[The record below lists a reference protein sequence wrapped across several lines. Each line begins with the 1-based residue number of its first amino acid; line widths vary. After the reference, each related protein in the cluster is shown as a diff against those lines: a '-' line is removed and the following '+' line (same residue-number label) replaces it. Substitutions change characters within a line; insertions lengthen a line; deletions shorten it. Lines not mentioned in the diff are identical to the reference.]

1 MVTDLL
7 HWRRVVLIGN
17 QEKDIDPNLV
27 ESLFRHNVSVICLT
41 SEAKYTVHDLIR
53 DHGNILVFLLP
64 PHQVL
69 INNLIDSCRI
79 KWIILLP
86 ENHSSNVSPLQIFH
100 SIRSLYTLFISSDN
114 IGNFLIQVPNIKNNS
129 LETVNKWNPSRGFKN
144 KASFQSCTHQALKP
158 LRVAMEKHF
167 PFYKLSNGSTPAKG
181 SDIRLLKDLAQVLQF
196 SYKLVHPSDG
206 SWGNLNGTEWT
217 GMIKMLVKNKA
228 DIAMSGMTITYDRY
242 TAVRFSIPY
251 AFDRITYVTKKP
263 SQKPKTWAIFWPYTR
278 QVWIFIA
285 ASVLLVSILMNFLR
299 NAMKSPKR
307 PKSELK
313 DTALYMFQA
322 LLSQGYYNASEVRCR
337 VLMTFWWIFCITVV
351 AGYNGSLMSF
361 MAHPGF
367 NPSLDT
373 VSQLVNAIRT
383 KNFAAGTIEDSADY
397 SIFKDSN
404 EKDLLVI
411 LKSMNSDSRNLVHH
425 DLNGLHECLKRDYA
439 YIGGELTVRADIW
452 DLNSFHIFNKR
463 IQQLLEGGLIRKWME
478 SIIEKAQFRGK
489 NKNDISDDGSMHVL
503 SVEDV
508 QGAFAMLSI
517 GLTVATSVCIAEYQI
532 SRYIQRRRLDL
543 KRH

>member
-1 MVTDLL
+1 MFAFGVIIIAACFKPNESLNTQLNNFITKMVTDLL

-79 KWIILLP
+79 KW
-86 ENHSSNVSPLQIFH
+86 
-100 SIRSLYTLFISSDN
+100 
-114 IGNFLIQVPNIKNNS
+114 VPNIKNNS

-181 SDIRLLKDLAQVLQF
+181 SDIRLLKDLAQVLHF
-196 SYKLVHPSDG
+196 SYQLVHPSDG

-217 GMIKMLVKNKA
+217 GMIKMLVKNEA

-263 SQKPKTWAIFWPYTR
+263 SQKPKTWAIFWPYTL

-285 ASVLLVSILMNFLR
+285 TSVLLVSILMNFLR

-307 PKSELK
+307 PKSEFK
-313 DTALYMFQA
+313 DTSLYMFQA
-322 LLSQGYYNASEVRCR
+322 LLSQGYYNASESN
-337 VLMTFWWIFCITVV
+337 VLHGTSRLQSFV
-351 AGYNGSLMSF
+351 GYSIPASEGNS
-361 MAHPGF
+361 H
-367 NPSLDT
+367 
-373 VSQLVNAIRT
+373 Q
-383 KNFAAGTIEDSADY
+383 NFAAGTIEDSADY

-452 DLNSFHIFNKR
+452 DPKLFSFAKDSFLQYGYAIAFAPNFDHIDIFNKR

-517 GLTVATSVCIAEYQI
+517 GLTVATFICIAEYQI